1 MTFKDHFS
9 RLAAQY
15 AEFRPK
21 YPGALFDL
29 LARVAPSRSRAWDC
43 ACGSGQATL
52 DLAERF
58 EAVIATDG
66 SAQQVAAAKPHPR
79 VTYAR
84 GSRRSERHR

>member
-21 YPGALFDL
+21 YPGALFEL
-29 LARVAPSRSRAWDC
+29 LARVAPSRTRAWDC

-52 DLAERF
+52 DLVDDALTALR
-58 EAVIATDG
+58 EALDIA
-66 SAQQVAAAKPHPR
+66 S
-79 VTYAR
+79 
-84 GSRRSERHR
+84 